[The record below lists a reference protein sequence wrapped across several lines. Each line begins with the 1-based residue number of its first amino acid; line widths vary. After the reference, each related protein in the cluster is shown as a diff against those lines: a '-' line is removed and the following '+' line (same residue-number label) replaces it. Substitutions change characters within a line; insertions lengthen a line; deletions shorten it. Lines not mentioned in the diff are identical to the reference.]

1 MRDERLDHPA
11 VVRFCH
17 WLVALAVPVLIASGL
32 EVFAAFPS
40 FADKIP
46 AHEWLVPP
54 AGLRL
59 GGWLGGAWR
68 RHLTF
73 AWVLAGAGLVYV
85 VYQIKT
91 GNYRQVLFTLR
102 DMAGVWSMV
111 RHYLLL
117 GPEPFQRG
125 TYNSLQ
131 KLAYT
136 VVIGLLVALV
146 VTGAALHKP
155 VQLSWLATLLGGFR
169 LARVWHF
176 AAMCALLAF
185 IPVHV
190 LMVALHGWRNFASMW
205 IGIRANP
212 LTHSHRSY

>member
-1 MRDERLDHPA
+1 MQDERLDHPA

-17 WLVALAVPVLIASGL
+17 WLVALAVPMLIASGL

-46 AHEWLVPP
+46 ASEWPVPP
-54 AGLRL
+54 AALRL
-59 GGWLGGAWR
+59 GGWLGGAWQW
-68 RHLTF
+68 HLTF
-73 AWVLAGAGLVYV
+73 AWVLAATGLVYV
-85 VYQIKT
+85 AYQVTT
-91 GNYRQVLFTLR
+91 GNYRQVLFTSR
-102 DMAGVWSMV
+102 DVPGAWAMV
-111 RHYLLL
+111 RHYLLRA
-117 GPEPFQRG
+117 PKPSQRG

-136 VVIGLLVALV
+136 VAIALLVALV
-146 VTGAALHKP
+146 LTGAALHKP

-176 AAMCALLAF
+176 AAMCGLLAF
-185 IPVHV
+185 ISAHV

-205 IGIRANP
+205 IGIR
-212 LTHSHRSY
+212 R